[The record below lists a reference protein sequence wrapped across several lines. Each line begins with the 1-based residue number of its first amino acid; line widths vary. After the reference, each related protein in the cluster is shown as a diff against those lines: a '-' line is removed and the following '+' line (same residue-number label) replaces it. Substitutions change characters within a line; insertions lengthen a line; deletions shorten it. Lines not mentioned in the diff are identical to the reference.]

1 MRRFSKKVSESGSN
15 ASLQMQI
22 MYRGDF
28 IMQAP
33 AQIANTYVT
42 IGTNKAK
49 LPTAKM
55 FVLAVFAGIFIAIAG
70 ASAAIASTTVPDP
83 STARLLN
90 ALIFPGGLV
99 MVVLAGSELFTGNA
113 LLIIPLLEKRIHAS
127 ELIRSWLLV
136 YLGNLCGSIFVAAI
150 FVYSHTAGL
159 FSGQLAQNLVN
170 TAVTKTS
177 LPFSDAFLRGILC
190 NVLVCIAVWIT
201 IGASTAVGKVIGLY
215 LPIVVFVLAGY
226 EHCVANMF
234 YIPAGIFASAEY
246 QLAADGLNWASFL
259 LKNLVPVTLG
269 NIIGG
274 LLIGIGYWFVYLH
287 QTPVRK

>member
-1 MRRFSKKVSESGSN
+1 
-15 ASLQMQI
+15 
-22 MYRGDF
+22 
-28 IMQAP
+28 MQAP

-42 IGTNKAK
+42 VGTNKAK

-55 FVLAVFAGIFIAIAG
+55 FILAVFAGIFIAIAG
-70 ASAAIASTTVPDP
+70 ASATIASTTVPDP

-113 LLIIPLLEKRIHAS
+113 LLVIPLLEKRIHAL
-127 ELIRSWLLV
+127 ELVRSWIIV
-136 YLGNLCGSIFVAAI
+136 YLGNLTGSLFVSAL

-159 FSGQLAQNLVN
+159 FSGELAQTLVN

-190 NVLVCIAVWIT
+190 NILVCIAVWIT

-234 YIPAGIFASAEY
+234 YIPAGIFASSEFQIAAE
-246 QLAADGLNWASFL
+246 GLNWGSFF
-259 LKNLVPVTLG
+259 LKNLLPVTLG
-269 NIIGG
+269 NILGG
-274 LLIGIGYWFVYLH
+274 VLVGAGYWFVYLH
-287 QTPVRK
+287 QTPAKK